1 MLELFTNDTPKVLHR
16 NQKKELEKT
25 ATLIEN
31 KLAELQE
38 LKQNTQEK
46 MLENQKSGEE
56 VKAWGHIT
64 ETKFEEIAQVKE
76 ELKQAIIWI
85 KHEGIETNR
94 SEEFEKGETKLRKRI
109 DEKLII

>member
-1 MLELFTNDTPKVLHR
+1 MLELFTNDIPKVLHR

-31 KLAELQE
+31 KLDELQE

-46 MLENQKSGEE
+46 MLENEKSGEE

-76 ELKQAIIWI
+76 ELKQAII
-85 KHEGIETNR
+85 
-94 SEEFEKGETKLRKRI
+94 
-109 DEKLII
+109 